1 MAKISLSKVAPTKSI
16 DKKAITINGE
26 EILVSQYLPVVDKV
40 SYCER
45 VIASSI
51 DSETQY
57 ISRARLSV
65 YSALELVR
73 AYTNINITD
82 KMMEE
87 APKTYDLLVLNGVL
101 DEVIAAIP
109 EKEYAELQKKLYD
122 DSDHLENYLHSFAGI
137 MKSITNDYD
146 TTKMDVDK
154 MLNEFRDPEKYKML
168 TDVLDKIG

>member
-1 MAKISLSKVAPTKSI
+1 MAKVSLSKIASVKAVDKVAIK
-16 DKKAITINGE
+16 INGE

-51 DSETQY
+51 DSESQY

-65 YSALELVR
+65 YGALELIR
-73 AYTNINITD
+73 SYTNINITD

-87 APKTYDLLVLNGVL
+87 APKTYDLLKLNGII
-101 DEVIAAIP
+101 EAVIAAIP
-109 EKEYAELQKKLYD
+109 SKEYEELQKKLYD
-122 DSDHLENYLHSFAGI
+122 DSDHLENYLHSFAGVL
-137 MKSITNDYD
+137 KSVTNDYD
-146 TTKMDVDK
+146 ATKMDVDS
-154 MLNEFRDPEKYKML
+154 MIAEFKDPEKYKML